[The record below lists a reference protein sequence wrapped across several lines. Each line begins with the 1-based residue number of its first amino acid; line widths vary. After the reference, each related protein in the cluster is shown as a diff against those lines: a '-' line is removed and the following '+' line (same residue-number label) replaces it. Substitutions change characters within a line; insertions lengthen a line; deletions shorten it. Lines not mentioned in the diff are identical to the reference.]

1 MPHFPYR
8 ANLYDLT
15 VWPPKYKNVRPFSL
29 KLIRLTFIYRIF
41 GNFVLRATAAVKLFS
56 EIICVYVHFYEWLL
70 ISLFEK
76 NVINII

>member
-1 MPHFPYR
+1 MVFITDPLLIMKIHFYL
-8 ANLYDLT
+8 LYIL
-15 VWPPKYKNVRPFSL
+15 F
-29 KLIRLTFIYRIF
+29 LTFIYRIF